1 MIDDHGLMNRDQKG
15 VTLTL
20 WLKTG
25 LHPGSVSEVGR
36 RGDGD
41 GGRQRS
47 NLPMGAQMICRTDA
61 RVSPKLGH
69 LERRGKSDSFGN

>member
-1 MIDDHGLMNRDQKG
+1 MIDDHGPRNRDHKG

-20 WLKTG
+20 WPKTG

-41 GGRQRS
+41 GGQATEQPAHECTDDLR
-47 NLPMGAQMICRTDA
+47 GAFQGKPKA
-61 RVSPKLGH
+61 RAFGT
-69 LERRGKSDSFGN
+69 EREV